1 MRALIF
7 LKADYSPL
15 GLKNPMLLLS
25 TVNLDHFT
33 CIIIYSDQ

>member
-7 LKADYSPL
+7 LKADYTL